1 MINKSTQTMTFGPL
15 QELIDDSEVE
25 EIWINSPSQVFVARS
40 GQSELTNLILTKE
53 VVQDLIERL
62 LIWGGRR
69 LDVSTP
75 FVDARLPDGS
85 RLHVAI
91 PEVTASEWAIN
102 IRKHLGKGS
111 NFEELVA
118 LGSISEDMAE
128 FMKKAID
135 LGFNILV
142 SGGTQAGKT
151 TFLNALLGQVSPMER
166 VITIEEVFELKPNLP
181 DWIALQTRTANIEGE
196 GEISLRRLIKE
207 SLRMRPSRIIVGEVR
222 EAEALDLLVAL
233 NAGLPGMATLHANS
247 VRGAI
252 NKLQLLPLLAGE
264 NIAQKFITPTIAIS
278 IDLVIQCSIDAKG
291 KRRVSEVSAVTGRCE
306 DSIIEL
312 ESIFKWDGTK
322 HIKGLG
328 SIESLIS
335 KRNLIN

>member
-1 MINKSTQTMTFGPL
+1 MINKSIQTMTFGPL

-111 NFEELVA
+111 NFEELVT

-128 FMKKAID
+128 FMKKAIN

-322 HIKGLG
+322 HVKGLG

>member
-1 MINKSTQTMTFGPL
+1 MTFGPL

-181 DWIALQTRTANIEGE
+181 DRIALQTRTANIEGE

-278 IDLVIQCSIDAKG
+278 IDLVIQCSIDTKG

-322 HIKGLG
+322 HVKGLG

>member
-15 QELIDDSEVE
+15 QELIEDSEVE

-278 IDLVIQCSIDAKG
+278 IDLVIQCSIDTKG

-322 HIKGLG
+322 HVKGLG

>member
-1 MINKSTQTMTFGPL
+1 MTFGPL

-111 NFEELVA
+111 NFEELVT

-181 DWIALQTRTANIEGE
+181 DWIALQTRTSNIEGE

>member
-91 PEVTASEWAIN
+91 PEVTASEWAVN

-111 NFEELVA
+111 NFEELVT

>member
-69 LDVSTP
+69 LDVSQP

-111 NFEELVA
+111 NFEELVT

-278 IDLVIQCSIDAKG
+278 IDLVIQCSIDTKG
-291 KRRVSEVSAVTGRCE
+291 KRRVSEVSSVTGRCE

>member
-1 MINKSTQTMTFGPL
+1 MTFGPL
-15 QELIDDSEVE
+15 QELIDNSEVE

-111 NFEELVA
+111 NFEELVT

-128 FMKKAID
+128 FMKKAIN

-278 IDLVIQCSIDAKG
+278 IDLVIQCSIDDKG

-322 HIKGLG
+322 HVKGLG

>member
-1 MINKSTQTMTFGPL
+1 MTFGPL
-15 QELIDDSEVE
+15 QELIDNSEVE

-111 NFEELVA
+111 NFEELVT

-128 FMKKAID
+128 FMKKAIN

-142 SGGTQAGKT
+142 SGGTQTGKT

>member
-1 MINKSTQTMTFGPL
+1 
-15 QELIDDSEVE
+15 
-25 EIWINSPSQVFVARS
+25 
-40 GQSELTNLILTKE
+40 
-53 VVQDLIERL
+53 
-62 LIWGGRR
+62 
-69 LDVSTP
+69 
-75 FVDARLPDGS
+75 
-85 RLHVAI
+85 
-91 PEVTASEWAIN
+91 
-102 IRKHLGKGS
+102 
-111 NFEELVA
+111 
-118 LGSISEDMAE
+118 MAE
-128 FMKKAID
+128 FMRKAID

>member
-1 MINKSTQTMTFGPL
+1 MTFGPL

-111 NFEELVA
+111 NFEELVT

-128 FMKKAID
+128 FMKMAID

-278 IDLVIQCSIDAKG
+278 IDLVIQCSIDTKG

-322 HIKGLG
+322 HVKGLG

>member
-1 MINKSTQTMTFGPL
+1 MTFGPL
-15 QELIDDSEVE
+15 QELIDNSEVE

-111 NFEELVA
+111 NFEELVT

-128 FMKKAID
+128 FMKKAIN

-142 SGGTQAGKT
+142 SGGTQVGKT

-278 IDLVIQCSIDAKG
+278 IDLVIQCSIDDKG

-322 HIKGLG
+322 HVKGLG

>member
-1 MINKSTQTMTFGPL
+1 MTFGPL

-111 NFEELVA
+111 NFEELVT

-166 VITIEEVFELKPNLP
+166 VITIEEVFELRPNLP

-278 IDLVIQCSIDAKG
+278 IDLVIQCSIDTKG

>member
-196 GEISLRRLIKE
+196 GEISLRRLIKD

-222 EAEALDLLVAL
+222 EAETLDLLVAL

-278 IDLVIQCSIDAKG
+278 IDLVIQCSIDTKG

-322 HIKGLG
+322 HVKGLG

>member
-1 MINKSTQTMTFGPL
+1 MINKSIQTMTFGPL
-15 QELIDDSEVE
+15 QELIDNSEVE

-111 NFEELVA
+111 NFEELVT

-128 FMKKAID
+128 FMKKAIN

-278 IDLVIQCSIDAKG
+278 IDLVIQCSIDDKG

-322 HIKGLG
+322 HVKGLG

>member
-111 NFEELVA
+111 NFEELVT

-128 FMKKAID
+128 FMKNAID

-151 TFLNALLGQVSPMER
+151 TFLNALLGQLSPMER

-278 IDLVIQCSIDAKG
+278 IDLVIQCSIDTKG

-322 HIKGLG
+322 HVKGLG
-328 SIESLIS
+328 SIDSLIS

>member
-15 QELIDDSEVE
+15 QELIEDSEVE

-264 NIAQKFITPTIAIS
+264 NIAQKFITPTIAIR
-278 IDLVIQCSIDAKG
+278 IDLVIQCSIDTKG

>member
-1 MINKSTQTMTFGPL
+1 MINKSIQTMTFGPL

-111 NFEELVA
+111 NFEELVT

-128 FMKKAID
+128 FMKKAIN

-222 EAEALDLLVAL
+222 EAEALDLLIAL

-278 IDLVIQCSIDAKG
+278 IDLVIQCSIDDKG

-322 HIKGLG
+322 HTKGLG

>member
-322 HIKGLG
+322 HVKGLG

-335 KRNLIN
+335 KRNMIN

>member
-1 MINKSTQTMTFGPL
+1 MTFGPL
-15 QELIDDSEVE
+15 QELIDNSEVE

-111 NFEELVA
+111 NFEELVT

-128 FMKKAID
+128 FMKKAIN

-278 IDLVIQCSIDAKG
+278 IDLVIQCSIDDKG

>member
-1 MINKSTQTMTFGPL
+1 MINESTQTMTFGPL

-111 NFEELVA
+111 NFEELVT

-128 FMKKAID
+128 FMKMAID

-278 IDLVIQCSIDAKG
+278 IDLVIQCSIDTKG
-291 KRRVSEVSAVTGRCE
+291 KRRVSEVSSVTGRCE

>member
-1 MINKSTQTMTFGPL
+1 MINKSIQTMTFGPL
-15 QELIDDSEVE
+15 QELIDDCEVE

-111 NFEELVA
+111 NFEELVT

-128 FMKKAID
+128 FMKKAIN

-278 IDLVIQCSIDAKG
+278 IDLVIQCSIDDKG

>member
-1 MINKSTQTMTFGPL
+1 MINKSIQTMTFGPL

-111 NFEELVA
+111 NFEELVT
-118 LGSISEDMAE
+118 LGSISEDMAK

-151 TFLNALLGQVSPMER
+151 TFLNALLSQVSPMER

>member
-111 NFEELVA
+111 NFEELVT

-128 FMKKAID
+128 FMKKVIN

-278 IDLVIQCSIDAKG
+278 IDLVIQCSIDTKG

>member
-322 HIKGLG
+322 HVKGLG
-328 SIESLIS
+328 SIESLLS
-335 KRNLIN
+335 KRNMIN

>member
-1 MINKSTQTMTFGPL
+1 MTFGPL

-111 NFEELVA
+111 NFEELVT

-181 DWIALQTRTANIEGE
+181 DCIALQTRTANIEGE

>member
-1 MINKSTQTMTFGPL
+1 MINQSIRNKTFGPL
-15 QELIDDSEVE
+15 QDLIDDHEVE
-25 EIWINSPSQVFVARS
+25 EIWINSPSQVFVARH
-40 GQSELTNLILTKE
+40 GQSELTNLILTRE
-53 VVQDLIERL
+53 IVQDLIERL

-102 IRKHLGKGS
+102 IRKHLGKAS
-111 NFEELVA
+111 NLDELVN
-118 LGSISEDMAE
+118 LGSISEEAAE
-128 FMKKAID
+128 FIKQAIE
-135 LGFNILV
+135 LGFNCLI

-151 TFLNALLGQVSPMER
+151 TFLNALLNQVSPLER

-181 DWIALQTRTANIEGE
+181 DWIALQTRTANLEGE

-207 SLRMRPSRIIVGEVR
+207 SLRMRPSRIVVGEVR

-233 NAGLPGMATLHANS
+233 NAGLPGMATLHSNS

-264 NIAQKFITPTIAIS
+264 NIAQKFITPTIASS
-278 IDLVIQCSIDAKG
+278 IDLVIQCSIDNCG
-291 KRRVSEVSAVTGRCE
+291 KRRVVEISAVTGRCE

-312 ESIFKWDGTK
+312 ESVFKWNGSNQ
-322 HIKGLG
+322 IKGLG
-328 SIESLIS
+328 TIDTLKL
-335 KRNLIN
+335 KRDRIN

>member
-1 MINKSTQTMTFGPL
+1 MINKSIQTMTFGPL

-111 NFEELVA
+111 NFEELVT

-135 LGFNILV
+135 LGLNILV

-278 IDLVIQCSIDAKG
+278 IDLVIQCSIDTKG

>member
-1 MINKSTQTMTFGPL
+1 MTFGPL

-111 NFEELVA
+111 NFEELVT
-118 LGSISEDMAE
+118 LGSINEDMAE

-151 TFLNALLGQVSPMER
+151 TFLNALLGQISPMER

-291 KRRVSEVSAVTGRCE
+291 QRRVSEVSAVTGRCE
-306 DSIIEL
+306 ESIIEL
-312 ESIFKWDGTK
+312 ESIFKWNGTK

-328 SIESLIS
+328 SLDSLIS

>member
-1 MINKSTQTMTFGPL
+1 MINKSIQTMTFGPL

-111 NFEELVA
+111 NFEELVT

>member
-111 NFEELVA
+111 NFEELVT

-322 HIKGLG
+322 HVKGLG

>member
-111 NFEELVA
+111 NFEELVT

-135 LGFNILV
+135 LGLNILV

>member
-111 NFEELVA
+111 NFEELVT

-166 VITIEEVFELKPNLP
+166 IITIEEVFELKPNLP

>member
-15 QELIDDSEVE
+15 QELIEDSEVE

-322 HIKGLG
+322 HVKGLG